1 MPDTLPKP
9 NNQPATKPQEAPLPG
24 TVGNLRL
31 FGVPIRLHFT
41 FLLLLVFLI
50 FIGIGGKK
58 SGLTPAVYV
67 LELFASVLLHEIG
80 HALVARAY
88 GVRTIEIVMY
98 PIGGV
103 SRLEGQPKPRQE
115 PLIALA
121 GPAVNLI
128 IWGALL
134 AAQHDFL
141 PLGKLTGPTHANPI
155 ERLGVGDVLLGPF
168 NPLPPHPMGGGG
180 R

>member
-1 MPDTLPKP
+1 MPDTLP
-9 NNQPATKPQEAPLPG
+9 QPGKEPASKPQEAPMPG

-50 FIGIGGKK
+50 FIGIGGKQ
-58 SGLTPAVYV
+58 SGVTTAVYI
-67 LELFASVLLHEIG
+67 LALFASVLLHEIG

-88 GVRTIEIVMY
+88 GVRTLEIVMY

-103 SRLEGQPKPRQE
+103 SRLEGQPKPQQE

-121 GPAVNLI
+121 GPAGEV
-128 IWGALL
+128 
-134 AAQHDFL
+134 FL
-141 PLGKLTGPTHANPI
+141 PA
-155 ERLGVGDVLLGPF
+155 GVAGAPQ
-168 NPLPPHPMGGGG
+168 
-180 R
+180 

>member
-50 FIGIGGKK
+50 FIGIGGKQ
-58 SGLTPAVYV
+58 SGVTTALYV
-67 LELFASVLLHEIG
+67 LALFASVLLHEIG

-88 GVRTIEIVMY
+88 GVGPPEIVMD

-103 SRLEGQPKPRQE
+103 VAVEGPPE
-115 PLIALA
+115 P
-121 GPAVNLI
+121 PPQAVS
-128 IWGALL
+128 
-134 AAQHDFL
+134 
-141 PLGKLTGPTHANPI
+141 
-155 ERLGVGDVLLGPF
+155 
-168 NPLPPHPMGGGG
+168 
-180 R
+180 